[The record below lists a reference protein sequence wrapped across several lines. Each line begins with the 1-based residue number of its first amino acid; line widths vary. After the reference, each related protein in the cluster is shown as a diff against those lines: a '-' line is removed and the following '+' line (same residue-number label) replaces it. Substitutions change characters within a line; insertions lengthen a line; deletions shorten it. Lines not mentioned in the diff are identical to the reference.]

1 MVTRDES
8 PHLSDKRQKEI
19 QVVRRYAS
27 LELRFAGPTVLGN
40 SLARES
46 RPLRDPLRFG
56 SSDPLLWPALL
67 GRPTVELPLRTPRG
81 FSQELTIGLISR
93 SRQKPYKRWQVVEFW
108 GVTAMMIQSAVGR
121 LDRQIANQIPYRSQG
136 PRRIHY

>member
-8 PHLSDKRQKEI
+8 PHLSDKRQKRLRLCDAT
-19 QVVRRYAS
+19 RRWSYV
-27 LELRFAGPTVLGN
+27 FAGPTVLGN

-93 SRQKPYKRWQVVEFW
+93 SRQKPFKRWQVVEFW
-108 GVTAMMIQSAVGR
+108 GMTAMMIQSAVGR
-121 LDRQIANQIPYRSQG
+121 LDRQIANQIPYRSLG